1 MSMILTIASR
11 EFRSLFLSPMAWTIL
26 AILQF
31 ILAFLFL
38 SQVEAF
44 TALQPK
50 LAGIE
55 GAPGLT
61 DIIVAPLFGNAGIIL
76 LLVTPLLTMRL
87 ICEERRNKTMA
98 LLLSAPVSNIDII
111 LGKYLGILGLMLL
124 MTVLI
129 TLMPLSLLSGGEL
142 DLGKLFANVLA
153 LLLLVTAFTAT
164 GLFMSCI
171 ASHPTIAA
179 MGTFGILLL
188 LWILDWTTGMDDRR
202 SELFEYLSILRHFQ
216 NIQSGL
222 INSADIGYFFL
233 FISGFILLS
242 IRSLDNDR
250 LQK

>member
-1 MSMILTIASR
+1 MSMILAIASR

-55 GAPGLT
+55 SAPGLT

-124 MTVLI
+124 MTALI

-153 LLLLVTAFTAT
+153 LLLLVTAFTAA

-171 ASHPTIAA
+171 AGHPTVAA

-222 INSADIGYFFL
+222 ISSADVGYFFL

>member
-171 ASHPTIAA
+171 AGHPTIAA

-188 LWILDWTTGMDDRR
+188 LWILDWTTGMDDHR

-222 INSADIGYFFL
+222 ISSADVGYFFL

>member
-1 MSMILTIASR
+1 MSMILAIASR

-44 TALQPK
+44 AALQPK

-61 DIIVAPLFGNAGIIL
+61 DIIIAPLFGNAGIIL

-111 LGKYLGILGLMLL
+111 LGKYFGILGLMLL

-142 DLGKLFANVLA
+142 DLGKLFANILA

-164 GLFMSCI
+164 GLFMSCV
-171 ASHPTIAA
+171 AGHPTIAA

-222 INSADIGYFFL
+222 ISSADIGYFFL
-233 FISGFILLS
+233 FITGFILLS

>member
-1 MSMILTIASR
+1 MSMILAIASR

-38 SQVEAF
+38 SQVETF

-142 DLGKLFANVLA
+142 DLGKLLANVLA
-153 LLLLVTAFTAT
+153 LLLLVTAFTAA

-171 ASHPTIAA
+171 AGHPTIAA

-222 INSADIGYFFL
+222 ISSVDVSYFFL
-233 FISGFILLS
+233 FITGFILLS